1 MRTASLRFDRRKF
14 DRRRFDA
21 WNLAWH
27 NLRGKLTARR
37 GPGDCPHWRSRWN
50 PFLRRPRRILLDG
63 SSYCLDRCLEG
74 ALAAAIVD
82 RFRVRGRMPA
92 HHRIPLGLLLIARE
106 QITGAQLRTAL
117 AAQSAAGCGRIGEWL
132 ETLGYA
138 SERQITGALARQWSC
153 PVLGSDPAG
162 LHPGRAPR
170 IPPALLRSF
179 SMFPVDFVVPTATLH
194 MAFSEGVDYSALRA
208 VEQMLGCRTEACLVV
223 PSLLRPHLEAL
234 VLSRDESEVVFDRV
248 ENVAESAR
256 IIRSYAARISASE
269 IRLVSCGEQTW
280 VRLLGGSKHPLDLLL
295 RAPSNVAWLGS
306 TPRLPG
312 SI

>member
-1 MRTASLRFDRRKF
+1 MGTASLQFDRRKF
-14 DRRRFDA
+14 DRRRFGV

-37 GPGDCPHWRSRWN
+37 GPGDCPHVRARWN
-50 PFLRRPRRILLDG
+50 SFMGRPRRILLDG

-74 ALAAAIVD
+74 ALAGAIVD
-82 RFRVRGRMPA
+82 RSRVRSRMPA
-92 HHRIPLGLLLIARE
+92 YHRIPLGLLLIARE

-117 AAQSAAGCGRIGEWL
+117 AAQSAAGRGRIGEWL

-153 PVLGSDPAG
+153 PVLSSDPAA
-162 LHPGRAPR
+162 LHPSRVPR

-194 MAFSEGVDYSALRA
+194 MAFSEGVDYGALHA
-208 VEQMLGCRTEACLVV
+208 IEQMLGCRTEACLAL

-234 VLSRDESEVVFDRV
+234 TSSRDESEMVFDRV
-248 ENVAESAR
+248 EDVAELAR
-256 IIRSYAARISASE
+256 IVCSYAARVSASE
-269 IRLVSCGEQTW
+269 IRLASCGEQIW
-280 VRLLGGSKHPLDLLL
+280 GRLLGRSNRQLDLLL
-295 RAPSNVAWLGS
+295 RTPSNVARLGS
-306 TPRLPG
+306 MPRLPG
-312 SI
+312 SV